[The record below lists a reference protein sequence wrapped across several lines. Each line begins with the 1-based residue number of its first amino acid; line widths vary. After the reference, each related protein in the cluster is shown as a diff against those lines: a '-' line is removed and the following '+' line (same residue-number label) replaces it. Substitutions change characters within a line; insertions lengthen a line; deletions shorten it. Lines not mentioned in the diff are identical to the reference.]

1 MIETRIFLQRETI
14 EILKKIYEAREAT
27 KLVLSFPSRQVNY
40 GVAMSG
46 HGKKP
51 REINGGSVK
60 LTSFRQSA
68 AYLRNTSASTA
79 ARNF

>member
-1 MIETRIFLQRETI
+1 
-14 EILKKIYEAREAT
+14 
-27 KLVLSFPSRQVNY
+27 
-40 GVAMSG
+40 MSG

-60 LTSFRQSA
+60 QTSFRQSA

-79 ARNF
+79 ARSF